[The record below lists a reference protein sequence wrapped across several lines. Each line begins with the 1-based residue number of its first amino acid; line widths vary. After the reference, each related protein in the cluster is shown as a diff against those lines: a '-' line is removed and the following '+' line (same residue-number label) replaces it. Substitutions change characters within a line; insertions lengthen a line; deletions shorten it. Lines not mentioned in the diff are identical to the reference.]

1 MDIVEQLRKYE
12 CMCTNEQC
20 RSCAAADEIERLRH
34 KHVKWKTLEEFRNLP
49 EALRE
54 IERLRGLVTELLP
67 AALNDAEQGVSIGPP
82 PEGNDFCQQCDQTC
96 DDCDWHNQSV
106 AFMDRYNKGYY
117 NI

>member
-54 IERLRGLVTELLP
+54 IERLRKVLRIALSEIAELHDL
-67 AALNDAEQGVSIGPP
+67 LGP
-82 PEGNDFCQQCDQTC
+82 EIVRLSAGQGNDQKPA
-96 DDCDWHNQSV
+96 V
-106 AFMDRYNKGYY
+106 AFTDSDLEALRQAAADTNPMW
-117 NI
+117 